1 MLKRLYF
8 FTYNKYLDDRRRVI
22 IHLKVILKNKLTV
35 LFLLLFIIS
44 TTSEVYAQGNYQ
56 RYGGNDR
63 YDTSMKISQNFNSKS
78 GYAILVSG
86 ENFPDALCACPLSK
100 KYDAPIILTTE
111 DKLDAKAAEQLKS
124 YNVSKVFIIGKS
136 ISEDVE
142 NSIKNMGITY
152 ERIGGMDRYE
162 TSMLVANYVGIKD
175 RVVVVSGESYPDA
188 LSIAPIAA
196 IMDLPIILVSKD
208 YLPDSVK
215 SGLADK
221 NITNTYVIGSEGAIS
236 ENVKSQFK
244 NSERIS
250 GTDRYSTN
258 TAVINRFKDVLD
270 MSNVYIASA
279 LNFPDSLSGSA
290 LAQKNKA
297 PLILVS
303 ESINEKQQNDIKEI
317 LSYAKNTYIFGGEG
331 AVSLKALYLVGLESK
346 PPETPKPKAP
356 TGPQP
361 PEWTSSF
368 NVMDAGE
375 TTSVS
380 IREYPNSSSAV
391 VGTTYGSLPEVK
403 ILDSKDGYDY
413 VEVLDYNTQ
422 NHVKGYVPASL
433 VKTVQ
438 PSGPYNI
445 LVDKSKQRVQ
455 IFNGQTLVKEFACS
469 TGKDE
474 TPTPSGRFLVGSK
487 GSSFY
492 ASDDVICYFWT
503 RLDNNYLFHSVL
515 YDTNGYPIESEYDK
529 LGDKASH
536 GCIRLPYYDAK
547 WIQDNIPRGTLVTIR
562 D

>member
-1 MLKRLYF
+1 M
-8 FTYNKYLDDRRRVI
+8 
-22 IHLKVILKNKLTV
+22 IHLKFIIKNKLTI
-35 LFLLLFIIS
+35 LFLLLLIIS

-56 RYGGNDR
+56 RYGGTDR

-100 KYDAPIILTTE
+100 KYDAPIILTGE
-111 DKLDAKAAEQLKS
+111 KNLDSKAAEQLKS

-142 NSIKNMGITY
+142 NSIKEMGISY

-162 TSMLVANYVGIKD
+162 TAMLVANYVGIKD
-175 RVVVVSGESYPDA
+175 RIVVVSGENYADA

-196 IMDLPIILVSKD
+196 TMDLPIILVSKD

-215 SGLADK
+215 NGLLDK
-221 NITNTYVIGSEGAIS
+221 NVTNTYVIGSEGAVS

-244 NSERIS
+244 NSERVS
-250 GTDRYSTN
+250 GNDRYSTN
-258 TAVINRFKDVLD
+258 TAVINRFKDALD
-270 MSNVYIASA
+270 MSNIYIASA

-297 PLILVS
+297 PLVLVS
-303 ESINEKQQNDIKEI
+303 ENMNEKQQNDVKDI
-317 LSYAKNTYIFGGEG
+317 LSYAKNIYIFGGEG
-331 AVSLKALYLVGLESK
+331 AVSLKTLYLIGLEKK
-346 PPETPKPKAP
+346 PPEPSKTETPS
-356 TGPQP
+356 GPQP

-368 NVMDAGE
+368 HVMDAGE

-380 IREYPNSSSAV
+380 IRQYPNSSSAII
-391 VGTTYGSLPEVK
+391 GSTYGSLPEVK
-403 ILDSKDGYDY
+403 ILDSTDGYDY
-413 VEVLDYNTQ
+413 VEVLDYNTL
-422 NHVKGYVPASL
+422 NYIKGYVPASL

-445 LVDKSKQRVQ
+445 LVDKSKQKVQ

-469 TGKDE
+469 TGQDN

-487 GSSFY
+487 GPYFY
-492 ASDDVICYFWT
+492 ASDNVICYFWT
-503 RLDNNYLFHSVL
+503 RLDNGYLFHSVL
-515 YDTNGYPIESEYDK
+515 YDTDGYPIESEYEK

>member
-1 MLKRLYF
+1 M
-8 FTYNKYLDDRRRVI
+8 
-22 IHLKVILKNKLTV
+22 
-35 LFLLLFIIS
+35 LLLIIS

-56 RYGGNDR
+56 RYGGTDR

-100 KYDAPIILTTE
+100 KYDAPIILTGE
-111 DKLDAKAAEQLKS
+111 KNLDSKAAEQLKS

-142 NSIKNMGITY
+142 NSIKEMGISY

-162 TSMLVANYVGIKD
+162 TAMLVANYVGIKD
-175 RVVVVSGESYPDA
+175 RIVVVSGENYADA

-196 IMDLPIILVSKD
+196 TMDLPIILVSKD

-215 SGLADK
+215 NGLLDK
-221 NITNTYVIGSEGAIS
+221 NVTNTYVIGSEGAVS

-244 NSERIS
+244 NSERVS
-250 GTDRYSTN
+250 GNDRYSTN
-258 TAVINRFKDVLD
+258 TAVINRFKDALD
-270 MSNVYIASA
+270 MSNIYIASA

-297 PLILVS
+297 PLVLVS
-303 ESINEKQQNDIKEI
+303 ENMNEKQQNDVKDI
-317 LSYAKNTYIFGGEG
+317 LSYAKNIYIFGGEG
-331 AVSLKALYLVGLESK
+331 AVSLKTLYLIGLEKK
-346 PPETPKPKAP
+346 PPEPSKTETPS
-356 TGPQP
+356 GPQP

-368 NVMDAGE
+368 HVMDAGE

-380 IREYPNSSSAV
+380 IRQYPNSSSAII
-391 VGTTYGSLPEVK
+391 GSTYGSLPEVK
-403 ILDSKDGYDY
+403 ILDSTDGYDY
-413 VEVLDYNTQ
+413 VEVLDYNTL
-422 NHVKGYVPASL
+422 NYIKGYVPASL

-445 LVDKSKQRVQ
+445 LVDKSKQKVQ

-469 TGKDE
+469 TGQDN

-487 GSSFY
+487 GPYFY
-492 ASDDVICYFWT
+492 ASDNVICYFWT
-503 RLDNNYLFHSVL
+503 RLDNGYLFHSVL
-515 YDTNGYPIESEYDK
+515 YDTDGYPIESEYEK

>member
-1 MLKRLYF
+1 
-8 FTYNKYLDDRRRVI
+8 
-22 IHLKVILKNKLTV
+22 
-35 LFLLLFIIS
+35 
-44 TTSEVYAQGNYQ
+44 
-56 RYGGNDR
+56 
-63 YDTSMKISQNFNSKS
+63 MKISQNFNSKS

-111 DKLDAKAAEQLKS
+111 NKLDAKAAEQLKS

-142 NSIKNMGITY
+142 SSIKDMGITY

-162 TSMLVANYVGIKD
+162 TSILVANYVGIKD
-175 RVVVVSGESYPDA
+175 RMVVVSGESYPDA
-188 LSIAPIAA
+188 LSVAPIAA

-208 YLPDSVK
+208 SLPDSVK
-215 SGLADK
+215 NGLSDK
-221 NITNTYVIGSEGAIS
+221 NVTNTYVIGSEGAIS
-236 ENVKSQFK
+236 ENVMSQFK

-270 MSNVYIASA
+270 MSSVYIASA

-303 ESINEKQQNDIKEI
+303 ENINEKQQNDVKDI
-317 LSYAKNTYIFGGEG
+317 LSSAKNIYIFGGEG
-331 AVSLKALYLVGLESK
+331 AVSLKTLYLIGLEKK
-346 PPETPKPKAP
+346 PPEPAKPQVP

-380 IREYPNSSSAV
+380 IREYPNSSSAF
-391 VGTTYGSLPEVK
+391 VGSTYGSLPEVK
-403 ILDSKDGYDY
+403 VLDSKDGYDY
-413 VEVLDYNTQ
+413 VEILDYATLSY
-422 NHVKGYVPASL
+422 VKGYVLASS
-433 VKTVQ
+433 VKTVE

-445 LVDKSKQRVQ
+445 LVDKSNQKVE
-455 IFNGQTLVKEFACS
+455 IFNGQALVKEFACS
-469 TGKDE
+469 TGRDE

-487 GSSFY
+487 GPSFY
-492 ASDDVICYFWT
+492 ASENVICYFWT

-515 YDTNGYPIESEYDK
+515 YDSDGYPIQSEYDK

-536 GCIRLPYYDAK
+536 GCIRLPYNDAK
-547 WIQDNIPRGTLVTIR
+547 WIQDNVSRGTLVTIK